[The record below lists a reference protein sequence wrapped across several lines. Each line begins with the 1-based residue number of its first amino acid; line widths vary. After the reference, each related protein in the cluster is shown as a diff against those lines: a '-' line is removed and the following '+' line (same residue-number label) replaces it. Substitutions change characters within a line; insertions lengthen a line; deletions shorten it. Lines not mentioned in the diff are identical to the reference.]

1 MFSTLSTIPQSGF
14 EQRHFKMRISEIK
27 HTTPALELKKASPTG
42 GSQGEV
48 GQAPVERSPGN
59 DDSNREIRNA
69 PELPA
74 DPALMDLQPLRVH
87 NDFSAKYRRA
97 ELALEGT
104 IYRLAKLQSALL
116 EGAQDCEGSIALP
129 ENTHLQQTADRM
141 AMLAHIESVRF
152 KKSI

>member
-1 MFSTLSTIPQSGF
+1 
-14 EQRHFKMRISEIK
+14 MRISGINYSS
-27 HTTPALELKKASPTG
+27 PAQELNQAKRAKE
-42 GSQGEV
+42 SQGEAV
-48 GQAPVERSPGN
+48 HGPVEKPTDPG
-59 DDSNREIRNA
+59 DSKKEIKSA

-97 ELALEGT
+97 ELAVEGT

-116 EGAQDCEGSIALP
+116 DGAQDSEGSVALP

-141 AMLAHIESVRF
+141 AMLAHIESVKF